1 MMIPISGQMSK
12 VTSAI
17 WGPYGEYI
25 VTGHEN
31 GDLCQFDVKVC
42 LVYFF
47 LYGVSFKDFSHLII
61 FTVII

>member
-47 LYGVSFKDFSHLII
+47 LYGVWLLKI
-61 FTVII
+61 FRIWLYLL